1 LRSPSEGVA
10 EGVGWGEEFRHARA
24 SRRAKRGGQVRFRF
38 LDLCIKFGKIISK
51 ACPVGNLFS
60 IGVCEGFNSGAKED
74 NTNSFFEDESVCPA
88 LPAGRSPSP
97 ANGGA
102 GLRSAT
108 AKPSLWREMKR
119 ILMLSG
125 EFNFF
130 FLITNNTNL

>member
-60 IGVCEGFNSGAKED
+60 IGVCEGFNSGACKNLRPPKAVFDFCKLHGAWRLLAMRVGLEQRSHVLSVD
-74 NTNSFFEDESVCPA
+74 KTDELVP
-88 LPAGRSPSP
+88 RQ
-97 ANGGA
+97 
-102 GLRSAT
+102 
-108 AKPSLWREMKR
+108 
-119 ILMLSG
+119 
-125 EFNFF
+125 NFSTEKF
-130 FLITNNTNL
+130 